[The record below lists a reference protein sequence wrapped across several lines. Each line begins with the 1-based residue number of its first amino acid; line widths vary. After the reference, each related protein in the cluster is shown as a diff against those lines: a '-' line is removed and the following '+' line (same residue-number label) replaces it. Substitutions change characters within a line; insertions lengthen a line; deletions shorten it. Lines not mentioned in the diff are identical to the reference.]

1 MKPKK
6 TEVVV
11 KPDEPGGAFSTA
23 LSAHEILKQRW
34 TEFYG
39 LHVSVALLSHY
50 DATGLPPARLC
61 FRRGGALGHLAAAAF
76 HCGVCKHARGAH
88 DVHRSA
94 EYNHTNDMSD
104 FQLDRSGISEIQ
116 HEYDTN

>member
-1 MKPKK
+1 MN
-6 TEVVV
+6 
-11 KPDEPGGAFSTA
+11 EPSF
-23 LSAHEILKQRW
+23 
-34 TEFYG
+34 
-39 LHVSVALLSHY
+39 VS
-50 DATGLPPARLC
+50 DPPQNYSSPGFQKA
-61 FRRGGALGHLAAAAF
+61 RRGGALGHLAAAAF

>member
-1 MKPKK
+1 MNEAALILLEIIPLQ
-6 TEVVV
+6 
-11 KPDEPGGAFSTA
+11 AF
-23 LSAHEILKQRW
+23 K
-34 TEFYG
+34 
-39 LHVSVALLSHY
+39 Y
-50 DATGLPPARLC
+50 DFET
-61 FRRGGALGHLAAAAF
+61 RRGGALGHLAAAAF